1 MKNNVNSL
9 AIGMFVLGAALLS
22 VATIITFGAA
32 KFFDDS
38 QTFASRFTETV
49 NGLDVG
55 APVKFKGVKIG
66 KVERIVIGSP
76 IKNEHLKKSKLTT
89 NEDVVVVIYS
99 IDMNLLKRRMLEE
112 DGQSDIDWIKN
123 QIKEGMR
130 AKLNYQSIVTGMLYV
145 ELDYFA
151 SPDKNIEIYQT
162 PKFIGI
168 PSESSGLAELVKAMQ
183 DSIASISKI
192 NFKEWFDNTN
202 TLVVNI
208 NSKILELDTKGM
220 SDGAKNVIAKT
231 DELVFNLNHQI
242 SNPDGKVYQ
251 LMSKMD
257 TTVESADVFF
267 KNTGKNISILSND
280 VSKTLEGIN
289 KVVANLDSMTS
300 SSSPLRFEL
309 ATLVRSLNASMNSI
323 SNLTEYLQRN
333 PNALLTGKS
342 QLKSKEK

>member
-9 AIGMFVLGAALLS
+9 AIGMFILGAALLA
-22 VATIITFGAA
+22 VATIIVFGAA
-32 KFFDDS
+32 KFFDDNYI
-38 QTFASRFTETV
+38 FASRFTETV

-76 IKNEHLKKSKLTT
+76 RTNEHLKKSKSSD

-99 IDMNLLKRRMLEE
+99 IDMNLLKRRMLEN
-112 DGQSDIDWIKN
+112 DGESDIEWIKN

-151 SPDKNIEIYQT
+151 NPDKNMEIYQT

-168 PSESSGLAELVKAMQ
+168 PSESSGLTELMKAMQ

-192 NFKEWFDNTN
+192 NFKELFDNTN
-202 TLVVNI
+202 TLVINI
-208 NSKILELDTKGM
+208 NNKISELDAKGL
-220 SDGAKNVIAKT
+220 SDGAKGVLVKSDMLIDNVNSLLDTHSPNNIVADVQNTIRTANKFLENS
-231 DELVFNLNHQI
+231 DKNLAQ
-242 SNPDGKVYQ
+242 V
-251 LMSKMD
+251 
-257 TTVESADVFF
+257 SAD
-267 KNTGKNISILSND
+267 I
-280 VSKTLEGIN
+280 SKTLDNIN
-289 KVVANLDSMTS
+289 KITANLDSMTS

-323 SNLTEYLQRN
+323 SNFTEYLQRN

-342 QLKSKEK
+342 QLKSQEK